1 MTFCNI
7 ISICLLAAVDGL
19 TLPSLSQKHIDV
31 AVIGSG
37 FAGLSAGMEA
47 ANSGAKDV
55 VIYEKMSVPGGNS

>member
-1 MTFCNI
+1 MTISKI

-19 TLPSLSQKHIDV
+19 TLPSKHIDV

-55 VIYEKMSVPGGNS
+55 VIYEKMNVPGGNR